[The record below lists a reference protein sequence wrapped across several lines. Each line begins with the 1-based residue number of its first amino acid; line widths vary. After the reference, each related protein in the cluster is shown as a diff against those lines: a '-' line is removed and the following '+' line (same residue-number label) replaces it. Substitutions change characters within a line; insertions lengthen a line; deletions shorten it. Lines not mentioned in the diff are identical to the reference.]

1 MLRAVELKEDRMNIL
16 HFIMP
21 KAEVAFLNA
30 DSTVRQGLEKMLFH
44 GHSAIPVV
52 DSEGRYEGTVTE
64 GNFLRALYNDREP
77 DLKRLENIELRS
89 IIRRDY
95 KAISANADINEILSN
110 AINQNFVPVVD
121 DRGMFIG
128 IITRKSIIRYLA
140 TVKTELGEQE

>member
-1 MLRAVELKEDRMNIL
+1 MNIL

-21 KAEVAFLNA
+21 KAEVAYLSA
-30 DSTVRQGLEKMLFH
+30 ESTVRQGLEKMLFH
-44 GHSAIPVV
+44 GYAAIPVI
-52 DSEGRYEGTVTE
+52 DREGKYEGTVTE

-77 DLKRLENIELRS
+77 DLKKLENVPLRS
-89 IIRRDY
+89 IMRRDY
-95 KAISANADINEILSN
+95 NAVSANADINEILST

-140 TVKTELGEQE
+140 TVTTQLE

>member
-1 MLRAVELKEDRMNIL
+1 MNIL

-21 KAEVAFLNA
+21 KAEVAYVNA
-30 DSTVRQGLEKMLFH
+30 ESTVRKGLEKMLFH
-44 GHSAIPVV
+44 GYAAIPVI
-52 DSEGRYEGTVTE
+52 DKDGKYEGTVTE

-77 DLKRLENIELRS
+77 DLKRLETMELRS

-95 KAISANADINEILSN
+95 NAISANADINEILSN

-121 DRGMFIG
+121 DRGVFIG

-140 TVKTELGEQE
+140 TVKTEL

>member
-1 MLRAVELKEDRMNIL
+1 MNIL

-21 KAEVAFLNA
+21 KAEVAFLSA
-30 DSTVRQGLEKMLFH
+30 ESTVRQGLEKMLFH
-44 GHSAIPVV
+44 GYAAIPVI
-52 DSEGRYEGTVTE
+52 DREGKYEGTVTE

-77 DLKRLENIELRS
+77 DLKKLENVPLRS
-89 IIRRDY
+89 IMRRDY
-95 KAISANADINEILSN
+95 NAVSANADINEILST

-140 TVKTELGEQE
+140 TVTTQLE